1 MLRLSEINVM
11 NKSDFVEKVGWVCE
25 NNNWISEKAWEKR
38 PFPSVEALYKV
49 MDEIVQ
55 QSPKQS
61 QFDIICAHPEL
72 GTGQNMNPISI
83 QEQTQAGIKHLSADE
98 YEQFKELNQKYIYR
112 FGFPFI
118 LAVHAHN
125 KNSILTALRNRLNNS
140 FKFEFETA
148 LKEIS
153 KITYFRLK
161 DSIVN
166 DRRE

>member
-1 MLRLSEINVM
+1 MLRLSEINEM
-11 NKSDFVEKVGWVCE
+11 NRTDFAEKVGWVYE
-25 NNNWISEKAWEKR
+25 NTSWISEKAWEKR
-38 PFPSVEALYKV
+38 PFSSVDALYKV
-49 MDEIVQ
+49 IDEIVQ
-55 QSPKQS
+55 QAPKQR

-72 GTGQNMNPISI
+72 GTGQSINPVSLK
-83 QEQTQAGIKHLSADE
+83 EQTQAGIKHLSDDE

-125 KNSILTALRNRLNNS
+125 KNSILTALRNRINNT

-166 DRRE
+166 DGRE